1 MCNESK
7 VFLTMLAHVTLHD
20 FTAALVLSSQLLN
33 SKYSSV
39 YLALCLL
46 SCHASQQMPP
56 EHFSSDPKPLYVVIC
71 NVITVHT
78 KFSACIEI

>member
-20 FTAALVLSSQLLN
+20 FIAALVLNSQR
-33 SKYSSV
+33 V

-56 EHFSSDPKPLYVVIC
+56 ERFSSDPKPLYVVIC